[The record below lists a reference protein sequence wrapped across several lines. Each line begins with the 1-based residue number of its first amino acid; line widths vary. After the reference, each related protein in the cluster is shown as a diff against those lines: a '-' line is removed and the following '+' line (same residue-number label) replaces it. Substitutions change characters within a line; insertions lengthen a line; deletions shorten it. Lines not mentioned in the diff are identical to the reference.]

1 MAHLRDRER
10 QVGQSLNSG
19 GRCFQG
25 AWRVYR
31 EIGDEERAMRFQLTD
46 GAIELAFLKT
56 RQAFFQIGANRRGNG
71 VWGGITE
78 FRNLIMRQVMMFMP
92 ENRHAFAH
100 DRIGMIIAR
109 VPNLTLL
116 VG

>member
-31 EIGDEERAMRFQLTD
+31 EMRDEQRAMR
-46 GAIELAFLKT
+46 I
-56 RQAFFQIGANRRGNG
+56 
-71 VWGGITE
+71 
-78 FRNLIMRQVMMFMP
+78 
-92 ENRHAFAH
+92 
-100 DRIGMIIAR
+100 
-109 VPNLTLL
+109 
-116 VG
+116 

>member
-31 EIGDEERAMRFQLTD
+31 EIGDEQRAMRFQLTD

-56 RQAFFQIGANRRGNG
+56 R
-71 VWGGITE
+71 
-78 FRNLIMRQVMMFMP
+78 
-92 ENRHAFAH
+92 
-100 DRIGMIIAR
+100 
-109 VPNLTLL
+109 
-116 VG
+116 